1 MKVLVFQIVL
11 IFTISQVNGL
21 VQQFTICGLCS
32 LKPIPVL

>member
-21 VQQFTICGLCS
+21 AQ
-32 LKPIPVL
+32 